1 MELSQAHMIVIVLSM
16 VLALAAYDVI
26 DLLRNRPEA

>member
-1 MELSQAHMIVIVLSM
+1 MIVIVLSM